1 MIDNYMLY
9 SNLPSLDLH
18 GETRFSSIVMLRE
31 FINNNKKLSNKLIIV
46 IHGIGKG
53 ILKETIHQELKN
65 NKYVKAY
72 KQDIFNKGVT
82 IIELNYHLH

>member
-1 MIDNYMLY
+1 MLY
-9 SNLPSLDLH
+9 CNLPSLDLH

-53 ILKETIHQELKN
+53 ILKETIHKELKN
-65 NKYVKAY
+65 NKDVKAY

-82 IIELNYHLH
+82 IIELN

>member
-9 SNLPSLDLH
+9 KNLPSLDLH
-18 GETRFSSIVMLRE
+18 GETAFSSRVLLKE
-31 FINNNKKLSNKLIIV
+31 FISNNKKLNKKLIII

-53 ILKETIHQELKN
+53 ILKEEIHHQLRI
-65 NKYVKAY
+65 NKDVKIY

-82 IIELNYHLH
+82 VVELY

>member
-53 ILKETIHQELKN
+53 ILKETIHKELKN
-65 NKYVKAY
+65 NKDVKAY

>member
-1 MIDNYMLY
+1 MLY

-53 ILKETIHQELKN
+53 ILKETIHKELKN
-65 NKYVKAY
+65 NKDVKAY

-82 IIELNYHLH
+82 IIELN

>member
-9 SNLPSLDLH
+9 NNLPSLDLH
-18 GETRFSSIVMLRE
+18 GETRFSSTVMLRE
-31 FINNNKKLSNKLIIV
+31 FINNNKKLNNKLIIV

-53 ILKETIHQELKN
+53 ILKETIHKELKN
-65 NKYVKAY
+65 NKDVKAY

-82 IIELNYHLH
+82 VIELN

>member
-9 SNLPSLDLH
+9 KNLPTLDLH
-18 GETRFSSIVMLRE
+18 GETRFSSIVMLTE
-31 FINNNKKLSNKLIIV
+31 FINNNKKLNNKLILV

-53 ILKETIHQELKN
+53 ILKEEIHKQLKI
-65 NKYVKAY
+65 NKNVKAY

-82 IIELNYHLH
+82 VIELN